1 MEFASYQAF
10 RVAVE
15 KLIEGDDIGSTFST
29 ATLDLIIGLAEDRVY
44 LGDEETAGLRASS
57 MEAPLSVALVNN
69 AAALPADLLEL
80 KEVYFSG
87 KAPLEIVPLD
97 RLRRLAAD
105 CYGGGEA
112 RYCAQDGDSL
122 VFWPEASGT
131 VIGSYYAKP
140 AALKTVD
147 PWSDA
152 TTFARYPQLF
162 VFASL
167 IEAMPF
173 LGMEAKAQG
182 WDARY
187 RMALKGAQHNE
198 RMRVYGGGR
207 LRVRTS

>member
-1 MEFASYQAF
+1 MQFDSYQAF
-10 RVAVE
+10 RVAVGN
-15 KLIEGDDIGSTFST
+15 LIEGDDIGETFDTS
-29 ATLDLIIGLAEDRVY
+29 TLDLIIGLAEERVY
-44 LGDEETAGLRASS
+44 VGDDETAGLRSS
-57 MEAPLSVALVNN
+57 TMEAPLSVVLSNN
-69 AAALPADLLEL
+69 TADLPADLLEL
-80 KEVYFSG
+80 KEVYFAG
-87 KAPLEIVPLD
+87 KSPLEIVPLD
-97 RLRRLAAD
+97 RLRRLSAD
-105 CYGGGEA
+105 GYGGGEA
-112 RYCAQDGDSL
+112 KYCAQDGDSL

-140 AALKTVD
+140 EALADVD

-173 LGMEAKAQG
+173 LGMESRTAN